1 MKPQPVTLPGK
12 AGTTPLPLSMA
23 MIVGNLVFTSGLV
36 GWDLETRE
44 TSPSIESQTTQT
56 LENLKAVLEAAGTS
70 LEYVVKTYVYLAD
83 IQDFDAMNQVY
94 RRYFP
99 TNPPARTTVGV
110 KLAREDLLVEMEMVA
125 LLPESAISGRS

>member
-12 AGTTPLPLSMA
+12 AGATTLPLSMA
-23 MIVGNLVFTSGLV
+23 MIAGNLVFTSGLV
-36 GWDLETRE
+36 GWDLETRV
-44 TSPSIESQTTQT
+44 TSPSIEAQTTQT

-70 LEYVVKTYVYLAD
+70 LQYVVKTNVYLAN

-99 TNPPARTTVGV
+99 DHPPARTTVGV
-110 KLAREDLLVEMEMVA
+110 NLAREDLLVEMEMVA
-125 LLPESAISGRS
+125 LLADRRQE

>member
-1 MKPQPVTLPGK
+1 
-12 AGTTPLPLSMA
+12 MA

>member
-1 MKPQPVTLPGK
+1 MRPQPITLRGT
-12 AGTTPLPLSMA
+12 AGATTLPLSLA
-23 MIVGNLVFTSGLV
+23 MIAGNLVFTSGLV
-36 GWDLETRE
+36 GWDLETRV
-44 TSPSIESQTTQT
+44 TSPSIEVQTTQT

-70 LEYVVKTYVYLAD
+70 LEYVVKTNVYLAN

-99 TNPPARTTVGV
+99 AHPPARTTIGV

-125 LLPESAISGRS
+125 TLPDREDS

>member
-1 MKPQPVTLPGK
+1 MKPEPVMLSGK

-23 MIVGNLVFTSGLV
+23 MIADNLVFTSGLV
-36 GWDLETRE
+36 GWDLETRVA
-44 TSPSIESQTTQT
+44 SPTIEAQTTQT
-56 LENLKAVLEAAGTS
+56 LDNLRTVLEAAGTS
-70 LEYVVKTYVYLAD
+70 LEYVVKTKVYLAN
-83 IQDFDAMNQVY
+83 IQDFEAMNQVY

-125 LLPESAISGRS
+125 LLPDTGE

>member
-1 MKPQPVTLPGK
+1 MRPQPITLRGT
-12 AGTTPLPLSMA
+12 AGTTTLPLSLA
-23 MIVGNLVFTSGLV
+23 MIAGNLVFTSGLV
-36 GWDLETRE
+36 GWDLETRV
-44 TSPSIESQTTQT
+44 TSPSIEVQTTQT

-70 LEYVVKTYVYLAD
+70 LEYVVKTNVYLAN

-99 TNPPARTTVGV
+99 AHPPARTTIGV

-125 LLPESAISGRS
+125 TLPDREDS